1 MQISWLYNIWV
12 TTWNTWLPHF
22 LNFYHYQFSVFIF
35 YSLQFSAEIHKQS
48 GMEIVE
54 SKKPLQSRSDVKLTF
69 VKRLSLY
76 FLYLLENDTDW
87 QRRIFKVTLL
97 IRYRFGFNLTDIGF
111 TLREMSLKHLF
122 NSHIPEIYSKN
133 TISFSF
139 LYQQPFSFSLL
150 ILFNKHL
157 NFS

>member
-1 MQISWLYNIWV
+1 
-12 TTWNTWLPHF
+12 
-22 LNFYHYQFSVFIF
+22 
-35 YSLQFSAEIHKQS
+35 
-48 GMEIVE
+48 MEIVE

-87 QRRIFKVTLL
+87 QRRIFKVTVL
-97 IRYRFGFNLTDIGF
+97 IHYRFGFNLTDIGF
-111 TLREMSLKHLF
+111 TLRKMSLKHLF